1 MTTGCC
7 NIDLAIN
14 VYHTFMDVLKPE
26 WSFATWENS
35 KDNVLHL
42 HFCFQH
48 TGRIDT
54 AKKKLLNWPVYDDA
68 TMTTIK
74 LERTRSFTNLFR
86 YYMKD
91 PIIVLSTDMILLNAS
106 LYALNNGLGWVDGIT
121 KPAPIADVV
130 LEIMQRHKV
139 NTVPQMMEKEP
150 DMMRSLLQTQNL
162 QRLLAAW
169 RQDSTWL
176 VQPKQLRQSTKD
188 KRHWRRRHTTW
199 Q

>member
-1 MTTGCC
+1 
-7 NIDLAIN
+7 
-14 VYHTFMDVLKPE
+14 
-26 WSFATWENS
+26 
-35 KDNVLHL
+35 
-42 HFCFQH
+42 
-48 TGRIDT
+48 
-54 AKKKLLNWPVYDDA
+54 
-68 TMTTIK
+68 
-74 LERTRSFTNLFR
+74 
-86 YYMKD
+86 MKD

-169 RQDSTWL
+169 RQDST
-176 VQPKQLRQSTKD
+176 
-188 KRHWRRRHTTW
+188 
-199 Q
+199 

>member
-1 MTTGCC
+1 
-7 NIDLAIN
+7 
-14 VYHTFMDVLKPE
+14 MDVLKPE

-54 AKKKLLNWPVYDDA
+54 AKKKLLNLPVYDDA
-68 TMTTIK
+68 TMTTIE

-169 RQDSTWL
+169 RQDST
-176 VQPKQLRQSTKD
+176 
-188 KRHWRRRHTTW
+188 
-199 Q
+199 